1 MWVKKA
7 QMQQNLEKDQTLKN
21 EERIELHRWLTWTG
35 QQTFHFT
42 GKTNL

>member
-21 EERIELHRWLTWTG
+21 EERIELHRWLT
-35 QQTFHFT
+35 
-42 GKTNL
+42 